1 MGSAIRME
9 SFMVRPQEMT
19 AEGSRRMALL
29 VALYGAKTQ
38 VAHFLRVLTPPWV
51 VDTLISLTQRQKQV
65 RGVE

>member
-1 MGSAIRME
+1 
-9 SFMVRPQEMT
+9 MT